1 MTQARPRTHARPI
14 RFLQIIPILRIFDL
28 DKAKQFYVGYLGFAV
43 DWEHRFARGLPL
55 YMQISRGDLAL
66 HLSEHHGDCT
76 PGSTVFVIT
85 TGLREFHR
93 EITAKRYPYLRPGI
107 ERMPWNA
114 DVMEVQDPFGNRI
127 RFNEYI
133 PRPAGDPAQL
143 AAAAKPS
150 RSGREKKKSSRRH
163 A

>member
-1 MTQARPRTHARPI
+1 MSQAKVRAEARPI
-14 RFLQIIPILRIFDL
+14 RFLHAIPILRIFDIG
-28 DKAKQFYVGYLGFAV
+28 KAQEFYVDYLGFAV
-43 DWEHRFARGLPL
+43 DWEHRFEPRLPV
-55 YMQISRGDLAL
+55 YMQVSRGDLTL

-93 EITAKRYPYLRPGI
+93 EITAKRYPNLRPGI

-114 DVMEVQDPFGNRI
+114 DVMEVLDPFGNRI

-133 PRPAGDPAQL
+133 RERAQERARRAPASKSSRP
-143 AAAAKPS
+143 KPVN
-150 RSGREKKKSSRRH
+150 KKSSRSND
-163 A
+163 